1 MNAEEKKVENM
12 PVSHPLIMAVGII
25 ARMEQMRFQPE
36 IALQRLQ
43 LVPRE
48 LEEDGSLLRFLS
60 RCDFK
65 ATIKR
70 RLPESTEKWK
80 KIPFPCVLINTMN
93 RSVLVLLKLEPQD
106 PKFPDALKCLVFDTV
121 TGKVASLDL
130 NSLKDSYKLLLLRPK
145 GIFGAKTRFGLMWFV
160 RQAMQYKAVMGEVLI
175 ASAIIQTFGI
185 VTPLLTQVIM
195 DKVVAHQ
202 AMNTLYVV
210 TVAFLSIA
218 VFEAIFGYLRQYL
231 FNHTAAKLDVRLGSN
246 LLDHL
251 LHLSFAFFER
261 QKVGNIVAKVRE
273 LETVRTFITQKAIS
287 ILLDTSFSGIFLIVM
302 FFYSVS
308 LTLTVLGIILLLG
321 IFFALVTPLFKEK
334 LDHKFQMAAQQ
345 QSFLVETLSSMQT
358 VKALALESR
367 LQRRWEDILG
377 QYVQSG
383 FDFSKLQSVTS
394 LVATLFQR
402 CLTMTILFL
411 GVGLVLKQKLTLGQL
426 IAFNMLSAQLMAPV
440 LRLVGTWHELQQ
452 AIIGV
457 DRLGDILNLPLE
469 VPEVE
474 QPQTLKQIRGDID
487 FQEITFR
494 YNPEHA
500 PALNQ
505 LSLKIPAGSCVG
517 IVGASGSGKS
527 TLTKLL
533 QRLYNLENGLISLDH
548 VDIRQLHPQ
557 WLRSQIGV
565 VLQESVLFTG
575 SIFENLTMTRPSATM
590 EEVVTVAK
598 LAGCHDFISEFPEGY
613 YTPIEERGANLSGG
627 QRQRLAIARALMTN
641 PPVLVFDEATS
652 ALDSESEAVVRRNLR
667 QIKQGRTV
675 LMVAHRL
682 STLSECDLI
691 VVLDK
696 GKVVETGHPNDLLQ
710 NPQSLYYH
718 MVQEQQV
725 ELGTIMLPEAIEGG
739 HPNECD

>member
-1 MNAEEKKVENM
+1 MANPEKENVGQ
-12 PVSHPLIMAVGII
+12 VSVPHPIIMAVGII

-36 IALQRLQ
+36 LALQRLQ

-48 LEEDGSLLRFLS
+48 LEEDGHLLRFLS
-60 RCDFK
+60 QSGFK
-65 ATIKR
+65 GKFKQ
-70 RLPESTEKWK
+70 RLPENAVEWRKL
-80 KIPFPCVLINTMN
+80 PFPSILMNTVN
-93 RSVLVLLKLEPQD
+93 RSVLVLLKLEAID
-106 PKFPDALKCLVFDTV
+106 PKQPNLLKCLVFDTQV
-121 TGKVASLDL
+121 GKVGTLEL
-130 NSLKDSYKLLLLRPK
+130 HTLKETYKLLLLRPK
-145 GIFGAKTRFGLMWFV
+145 GILGANTRFGLLWFV
-160 RQAMQYKAVMGEVLI
+160 KQALQYKAVLAEVLI

-202 AMNTLYVV
+202 AINTLYVV
-210 TVAFLSIA
+210 TA
-218 VFEAIFGYLRQYL
+218 VFITIALFEAVFSHLRQYL

-251 LHLSFAFFER
+251 LHLSFTFFER

-287 ILLDTSFSGIFLIVM
+287 ILLDTSFSVVFLVVM

-308 LTLTVLGIILLLG
+308 LTLTVLGIILILG
-321 IFFALVTPLFKEK
+321 LFFAMMTPLFKTK

-358 VKALALESR
+358 VKALSLESR

-383 FDFSKLQSVTS
+383 FSFSKLQSITS
-394 LVATLFQR
+394 VVATLVQR
-402 CLTMTILFL
+402 ALTMSILFL
-411 GVGLVLKQKLTLGQL
+411 GVGLVLKQELTLGQL
-426 IAFNMLSAQLMAPV
+426 IAFNMLSSQLLAPI

-474 QPQTLKQIRGDID
+474 QPQTLKQVKGDIE
-487 FQEITFR
+487 FQDITFR
-494 YNPEHA
+494 YNPEHT
-500 PALNQ
+500 PALNH
-505 LSLKIPAGSCVG
+505 LSLKISSGACVG
-517 IVGASGSGKS
+517 IVGPSGSGKS

-533 QRLYNLENGLISLDH
+533 QRLYNPESGLITLDH

-575 SIFENLTMTRPSATM
+575 TIFENLTMTRASATM
-590 EEVVTVAK
+590 EEVVAVSQ
-598 LAGCHDFISEFPEGY
+598 LAGCHEFISEFPEGY

-641 PPVLVFDEATS
+641 PPILVFDEATS

-682 STLSECDLI
+682 STLSECDVII
-691 VVLDK
+691 VLEK
-696 GKVVETGHPNDLLQ
+696 GKMAEMGHPLALLQ
-710 NPQSLYYH
+710 DPHSLYYR
-718 MVQEQQV
+718 MVQQQQV
-725 ELGTIMLPEAIEGG
+725 ELGTAMLPETTQKGVSE
-739 HPNECD
+739 